1 MGTVPVC
8 LSENLTTDPAGRLQ
22 LQPWSSV
29 RLVADQIA
37 ESTGDTDGVTDNL
50 PELSTLPGRLL
61 IDKRMSWTNDA
72 PIPQGM
78 LVRVTRGPKEWIV
91 SNPNAIQ
98 FRDRWT
104 TAVDKTPVP
113 PITTSIFN
121 SQCGSSL
128 DVATNWVAEPN
139 PGVQYMW
146 TDASTADEWVDPV
159 PPGATF
165 ELWYRLYVW
174 TPPPWSNNANLNNPQ
189 HAAAAHWTRLQ
200 LIAHPLADPG
210 FAR

>member
-1 MGTVPVC
+1 MGTIPVC

-29 RLVADQIA
+29 RLVADVIA
-37 ESTGDTDGVTDNL
+37 PSTGDGTLT
-50 PELSTLPGRLL
+50 ETSTLPGKQL
-61 IDKRMSWTNDA
+61 IDRRVAWTNDA
-72 PIPQGM
+72 PIPQGL
-78 LVRVTRGPKEWIV
+78 LVRVTRGPKEWKT

-104 TAVDKTPVP
+104 YAINRTPTP
-113 PITTSIFN
+113 PITTSIYN
-121 SQCGSSL
+121 SQCGSAL
-128 DVATNWVAEPN
+128 DVATDTVAQPN

-146 TDASTADEWVDPV
+146 TDASITEEWVDPV
-159 PPGATF
+159 APGATF

-189 HAAAAHWTRLQ
+189 HSITANWARLQ
-200 LIAHPLADPG
+200 LIAHPLQDG
-210 FAR
+210 VVTG